1 MSHVFKGQVKIED
14 VKNEFDYLINSINAL
29 IDKYNT
35 AANALNFTVNTG
47 APVLAPEG
55 YTLSVGGL
63 KKIVDVYNGCT
74 IGSHI
79 FKAGSKYVVTA
90 GVAFRDGKIIKLPQ
104 GVVTYYATGL
114 YLEYS
119 VSENRYYLDTV
130 KTDTADTVCVRAI
143 HPYRDNILRDNNLL
157 PSIHPTLKVFTG
169 NASIT
174 IGTRNYP
181 DTNKEQF
188 CTAMLG
194 EIGNPNSVWLLGKLF
209 THAWRTTSHNGKMFM
224 LANRFFKPKGIA
236 NPWTF
241 DKDWIWQNIV
251 QVFSVIK
258 RT

>member
-1 MSHVFKGQVKIED
+1 MPHVFKGQVKIED

-29 IDKYNT
+29 IDKYNM

-169 NASIT
+169 NASIGK
-174 IGTRNYP
+174 GTRVYP
-181 DTNKEQF
+181 DTDKEQF
-188 CTAMLG
+188 CTSFMG
-194 EIGNPNSVWLLGKLF
+194 EIEHPQDLLFLGKLF
-209 THAWRTTSHNGKMFM
+209 TNSWRSTSHNGKMFM
-224 LANRFFKPKGIA
+224 LANRFFKPKGIG
-236 NPWTF
+236 NPWQF
-241 DKDWIWQNIV
+241 LNDRWQNVV
-251 QVFSVIK
+251 QIFSVIK